1 MEQGMI
7 IGYDGKRAVCN
18 MTGLGNYSRYVID
31 MLSVAYPN
39 NQYRLYSPRLRDND
53 RLSPLLARGNVSVVT
68 PNNAIGRTFGAFWRT
83 LDMPLQLREDGV
95 AVYHGLSNELP
106 LTIGRTEIPTVLTVH
121 DLIYRRV
128 PEDYNAIDRR
138 LYDFKY
144 GKSAKIAT
152 RIIAISECTKRD
164 IVNDFQV
171 DPAKIDVI
179 YQGCDPIFSMKVE
192 LAQRQAVRE
201 RYKLPQS
208 YFISVG
214 TVRRRKNQLLAVRAL
229 ARLPREVSMVIVSD
243 MSGEY
248 AEEVKR
254 EIARL
259 RLDDRVLW
267 LQGVPFSDLP
277 ALYHEAIFSSYTS
290 RYEGFGIPIIESL
303 TVGTPV
309 IATTGSCLEEAGGEG
324 ALYVNPDDLDGY
336 VANAQRLI
344 DDGYL
349 RRKLTELGARHIK
362 KFNMAE
368 FARLTM
374 AAYNKAIINKML

>member
-68 PNNAIGRTFGAFWRT
+68 PNNTIGRKFGSLWRT
-83 LDMPLQLREDGV
+83 LDMPIQLREEDV
-95 AVYHGLSNELP
+95 TIYHGLSNELP

-164 IVNDFQV
+164 LVNDYQI
-171 DPAKIDVI
+171 DPNKIDVI
-179 YQGCDPIFSMKVE
+179 YQGCDPMFAMKVE

-201 RYKLPQS
+201 RYKLPQQ

-229 ARLPREVSMVIVSD
+229 ARLPREISLVIVSD

-259 RLDDRVLW
+259 NLADRVLW
-267 LQGVPFSDLP
+267 LQGVKFSDLP

-324 ALYVNPDDLDGY
+324 ALYVDPDDLDGY
-336 VANAQRLI
+336 VSNAQRLI
-344 DDGYL
+344 EDEYL
-349 RRKLTELGARHIK
+349 RRKLTERGARHIK

-374 AAYNKAIINKML
+374 ASYNKAIINKML

>member
-128 PEDYNAIDRR
+128 PKDYNAIDRL

-344 DDGYL
+344 DDDYL